1 MHQYCAPLMRQGGT
15 LLVMA
20 RVSRTRPRVD
30 DSPLARQIGER
41 LRRTRLAAGLT
52 QQQLADGR
60 YTKAYVSALEN
71 GLSRPS
77 MAALNYLSG
86 RLGIPASSLINDE
99 PAAWARLE
107 ADLALASGR
116 WDDAIAAYR
125 DLLEIA
131 VPRETRAELMSGL
144 AEALIRKGNGRE
156 ATSLAAEAARI
167 FHSADREPEA
177 ALAEYWLAAAHYQQ
191 ENAVESKA
199 ILGSI
204 LSRVRAGMRVEPDF
218 ELRLVMA
225 LSSNEAREDNH
236 AGALAYLEEVRGLAG
251 SLDDR
256 RRAGYL
262 YDLAY
267 SYRETGDFE
276 AAVRCGIAS
285 LELFR
290 LVQAA
295 RETAGLEND
304 LALSYL
310 ALGNTARAAELA
322 ASARGRFE
330 SLGDD
335 WWLSH
340 VLDTQARIALAGG
353 AADRAAVSAREAL
366 DVAER
371 SVNLKA
377 SVDALLTLARA
388 QAALGDNEAALEAN
402 RRAGELAR
410 QLGYKSLV
418 RKALGD
424 WADALAAAGQHEQA
438 FAIMREALAVS

>member
-1 MHQYCAPLMRQGGT
+1 
-15 LLVMA
+15 MA

-30 DSPLARQIGER
+30 DSPLAREIGER
-41 LRRTRLAAGLT
+41 LRRARLAAGLT
-52 QQQLADGR
+52 QQQLAEGR

-86 RLGIPASSLINDE
+86 RLGIPASKLINDE

-125 DLLEIA
+125 DLLESTA
-131 VPRETRAELMSGL
+131 TREGRAELMSGL
-144 AEALIRKGNGRE
+144 AEALIREGKGRE
-156 ATSLAAEAARI
+156 ATPFAAEAARI
-167 FHSADREPEA
+167 FHSANREAEA
-177 ALAEYWLAAAHYQQ
+177 ALSEYWLAAAQYQQ
-191 ENAVESKA
+191 ENCEESKA
-199 ILGSI
+199 LLRSI
-204 LSRVRAGMRVEPDF
+204 LTRVRAGMRVEPDF

-236 AGALAYLEEVRGLAG
+236 SAALAYLEEVRGLTGA
-251 SLDDR
+251 LDDR
-256 RRAGYL
+256 RRANYL
-262 YDLAY
+262 HDLAY

-276 AAVRCGIAS
+276 AAVRSGIAS

-290 LVQAA
+290 RVEAA
-295 RETAGLEND
+295 RDTANLEND

-310 ALGNTARAAELA
+310 ALGNTGKATVLA
-322 ASARGRFE
+322 ASSRGRLE

-335 WWLSH
+335 WLLSH

-353 AADRAAVSAREAL
+353 SADLATAGAQEAL

-371 SVNLKA
+371 AGNVKA
-377 SVDALLTLARA
+377 SVDALLTLAHA
-388 QAALGDNEAALEAN
+388 QVALGDNEAALEAN

-410 QLGYKSLV
+410 QLGNKILV
-418 RKALGD
+418 RKALRD
-424 WADALAAAGQHEQA
+424 WADALASAGQHEQA

>member
-1 MHQYCAPLMRQGGT
+1 
-15 LLVMA
+15 MA

-52 QQQLADGR
+52 QQQLAEGR

-77 MAALNYLSG
+77 MAALNYLSD
-86 RLGIPASSLINDE
+86 RLGIPASKLINDE

-125 DLLEIA
+125 DLLESA
-131 VPRETRAELMSGL
+131 VTREARAELMSGL
-144 AEALIRKGNGRE
+144 AEALIRVGKGRE
-156 ATSLAAEAARI
+156 ATAFAAEAARI
-167 FHSADREPEA
+167 FHSANREPEA
-177 ALAEYWLAAAHYQQ
+177 ALSEYWLSAAQYQQ
-191 ENAVESKA
+191 ENGAEAKA
-199 ILGSI
+199 LLQTI

-225 LSSNEAREDNH
+225 LSSNESREGNH
-236 AGALAYLEEVRGLAG
+236 GAALAYLEEVRGLAG

-256 RRAGYL
+256 RRAHYL
-262 YDLAY
+262 FDLAY

-276 AAVRCGIAS
+276 AAVRSGIAS
-285 LELFR
+285 LELYR
-290 LVQAA
+290 RVEADRDAA
-295 RETAGLEND
+295 SLEND
-304 LALSYL
+304 LALSFL
-310 ALGNTARAAELA
+310 ALGNMGKAAELA
-322 ASARGRFE
+322 ASAHGKLE

-335 WWLSH
+335 WWLAH
-340 VLDTQARIALAGG
+340 VVETQARIALAGG
-353 AADRAAVSAREAL
+353 AADRAAASAQEAL
-366 DVAER
+366 AIADRAGNVT
-371 SVNLKA
+371 A
-377 SVDALLTLARA
+377 SVEALLTLARA
-388 QAALGDNEAALEAN
+388 QAALGENEAALEAN

-410 QLGYKSLV
+410 QLGNKSLV
-418 RKALGD
+418 RKALRD

>member
-1 MHQYCAPLMRQGGT
+1 
-15 LLVMA
+15 MA

-41 LRRTRLAAGLT
+41 LRRARLAAGLT
-52 QQQLADGR
+52 QQQLAEDR

-86 RLGIPASSLINDE
+86 RLGIPASKLINDE

-125 DLLEIA
+125 DLLEST
-131 VPRETRAELMSGL
+131 VTREARAELMSGL
-144 AEALIRKGNGRE
+144 AEALIREGKGRE
-156 ATSLAAEAARI
+156 ATPFAAEAARI
-167 FHSADREPEA
+167 FHSANREAEA
-177 ALAEYWLAAAHYQQ
+177 ALSEYWLSAAHYLQ
-191 ENAVESKA
+191 ENGTEAKALLQA
-199 ILGSI
+199 ILT
-204 LSRVRAGMRVEPDF
+204 RVRAGMRVEPDF

-236 AGALAYLEEVRGLAG
+236 LAALAYLEEVRGLTG

-256 RRAGYL
+256 RRANYL
-262 YDLAY
+262 HDLAY

-276 AAVRCGIAS
+276 AAVRSGIAS

-290 LVQAA
+290 RVEAD
-295 RETAGLEND
+295 RDTANLEND

-310 ALGNTARAAELA
+310 ALGNTVKATELA
-322 ASARGRFE
+322 ASSRGRLE

-335 WWLSH
+335 WLLSH

-353 AADRAAVSAREAL
+353 APDRAAICAKEAL

-371 SVNLKA
+371 AGNVKA

-388 QAALGDNEAALEAN
+388 QAALGENEAALEAN

-410 QLGYKSLV
+410 QLGNKSLV
-418 RKALGD
+418 RKALRD